1 MKNTS
6 KFAKVALATGLMF
19 STYVGFSETSVFKDN
34 TVSAKTRTESYVP
47 SRTEYY
53 GFKKGRDIN
62 KLLGSS
68 EYKTMGA
75 ECVVTVDLKGNKG
88 NSNFR
93 NSYKNSAK
101 LKGTSTT
108 GTDTKLCS
116 YIQKK
121 EYITVGYDKA
131 SKIVKMYDGQS
142 RTNIRQQGQKSIYST
157 SIYDKHLLSK
167 YRKLGYIKNNENK
180 ISVLITVNVK
190 NPQISKDK
198 GYKKMK
204 AYKRTPS
211 ISSKNV
217 VINNINANDG
227 QDSVTVKGL
236 KKGTEL
242 NIYNTKGQLM
252 KVVRPTNSTYTIKMD
267 KDEDVSKYFET
278 KFNEKATQ
286 IILSRKEPNSVESY
300 RMRYAIPK
308 EKATVKT
315 PYQEHSQIK
324 ESNSVVASVFLTND
338 TQFGMDSV
346 IEFYS
351 MTGKQPAKYRIKENG
366 KTVYT
371 FDVTSK
377 DLSYD
382 GYKNDYQVSVKL
394 PTVEVPVVQKTLK
407 PSSLTKAKNMTI
419 TAQVTGKQE
428 SNPVS
433 FYLPKGYNSMD
444 FVSYGEYFE

>member
-19 STYVGFSETSVFKDN
+19 SSYVGFSETSVFKDN
-34 TVSAKTRTESYVP
+34 TVSAKTRTQDYVP

-53 GFKKGRDIN
+53 GFQKNKKMNTMMGI
-62 KLLGSS
+62 S
-68 EYKTMGA
+68 EHKSMGA

-88 NSNFR
+88 KSNFR

-108 GTDTKLCS
+108 GTDNKLCT

-142 RTNIRQQGQKSIYST
+142 RTNIEEQGQKSIYST
-157 SIYDKHLLSK
+157 NISDKSLLAK
-167 YRKLGYIKNNENK
+167 YRKLGYIKPTEK
-180 ISVLITVNVK
+180 ELKVLVTVNVK
-190 NPQISKDK
+190 NPQLSKDK
-198 GYKKMK
+198 RYKKMK
-204 AYKRTPS
+204 PYKRTPS

-252 KVVRPTNSTYTIKMD
+252 KVVKPTSSSYKITMD
-267 KDEDVSKYFET
+267 KDEDVTEYFMPYT
-278 KFNEKATQ
+278 KEKATQ

-300 RMRYAIPK
+300 RIRYAIPK
-308 EKATVKT
+308 EKSTVKT

-407 PSSLTKAKNMTI
+407 PSSITKAKSMTI

>member
-1 MKNTS
+1 MK
-6 KFAKVALATGLMF
+6 KIIKILAALTILCTTYTGI
-19 STYVGFSETSVFKDN
+19 SYIPTEQGHE
-34 TVSAKTRTESYVP
+34 VSAKTRTQDYVP

-53 GFKKGRDIN
+53 GFQKGRTIN
-62 KLLGSS
+62 EMMGAK
-68 EYKTMGA
+68 EHKTMGA
-75 ECVVTVDLKGNKG
+75 ECVVTVNLKGNKG
-88 NSNFR
+88 TSNFR

-116 YIQKK
+116 YIQKQ

-131 SKIVKMYDGQS
+131 SKIVKMYDGQN
-142 RTNIRQQGQKSIYST
+142 RINIKQQGQKSIYNT
-157 SIYDKHLLSK
+157 SIQDKNLLAK
-167 YRKLGYIKNNENK
+167 YRKLGYISKNETTMD
-180 ISVLITVNVK
+180 VLVTVNVK
-190 NPQISKDK
+190 NPQLSKDK

-211 ISSKNV
+211 ISAKNV
-217 VINNINANDG
+217 VIHNINSNDG
-227 QDSVTVKGL
+227 QDSVIVKGL

-252 KVVRPTNSTYTIKMD
+252 RVVKPTSSTYTIKMN
-267 KDEDVSKYFET
+267 KDEDVSKYFES
-278 KFNEKATQ
+278 KYGEKATQ

-338 TQFGMDSV
+338 TKYGIKSTID
-346 IEFYS
+346 FYS
-351 MTGKQPAKYRIKENG
+351 MTGKQPAKYRIKKNG
-366 KTVYT
+366 KTVHT
-371 FDVTSK
+371 IDVAKK
-377 DLSYD
+377 DMKYD
-382 GYKNDYQVSVKL
+382 QYKNDYQVSI
-394 PTVEVPVVQKTLK
+394 EVPAADIPIIQQALK
-407 PSSLTKAKNMTI
+407 PTSLTVAKSMTI
-419 TAQVTGKQE
+419 TAQMEGMKE
-428 SNPVS
+428 SYPVS
-433 FYLPKGYNSMD
+433 FYLPKGSNSMD

>member
-19 STYVGFSETSVFKDN
+19 SSYVGFSETSVFKDN
-34 TVSAKTRTESYVP
+34 TVSAKTRTQDYVP

-53 GFKKGRDIN
+53 GFQKGRDIN
-62 KLLGSS
+62 VMMGTK
-68 EYKTMGA
+68 EHKTLGA

-88 NSNFR
+88 AMNFR

-101 LKGTSTT
+101 LKGNSTT
-108 GTDTKLCS
+108 GTDDKLCT
-116 YIQKK
+116 YVQKK
-121 EYITVGYDKA
+121 RYITVNYEKA

-142 RTNIRQQGQKSIYST
+142 RINVREQGQKRIYST
-157 SIYDKHLLSK
+157 NISDKSLLAK
-167 YRKLGYIKNNENK
+167 YRKLGYIKPTEK
-180 ISVLITVNVK
+180 DIKVIVTVNVK
-190 NPQISKDK
+190 NPQLSKDK

-204 AYKRTPS
+204 AFKRTPH

-217 VINNINANDG
+217 DINNINANDG

-242 NIYNTKGQLM
+242 NIYNSKGQLM
-252 KVVRPTNSTYTIKMD
+252 KVVKPTSSSYTIKMN
-267 KDEDVSKYFET
+267 KDEDVTEYFMPYT
-278 KFNEKATQ
+278 KEKATQ

>member
-19 STYVGFSETSVFKDN
+19 SSYVGFSETSVFKDN
-34 TVSAKTRTESYVP
+34 TVSAKTRTQDYVP

-53 GFKKGRDIN
+53 GFQKNKKMNTMMGI
-62 KLLGSS
+62 S
-68 EYKTMGA
+68 EHKTMGA

-88 NSNFR
+88 KSNFR

-108 GTDTKLCS
+108 GTDNKLCT

-142 RTNIRQQGQKSIYST
+142 RTNIEEQGQKSIYST
-157 SIYDKHLLSK
+157 NISDNSLLAK
-167 YRKLGYIKNNENK
+167 YRKLGYIKPTEK
-180 ISVLITVNVK
+180 ELKVLVTVNVK
-190 NPQISKDK
+190 NPQLSKDK
-198 GYKKMK
+198 RYKKMK
-204 AYKRTPS
+204 PYKRTPS

-217 VINNINANDG
+217 VINNINTNDG

-252 KVVRPTNSTYTIKMD
+252 KVVKPTSSSYTIKMD
-267 KDEDVSKYFET
+267 KDEDVTEYFMPYT
-278 KFNEKATQ
+278 KEKATQ

-300 RMRYAIPK
+300 RIRYAIPK
-308 EKATVKT
+308 EKSTVKT

-407 PSSLTKAKNMTI
+407 PSSITKAKSMTI

>member
-19 STYVGFSETSVFKDN
+19 SSYVGFSETSVFKDN
-34 TVSAKTRTESYVP
+34 TVSAKTEKYVP

-53 GFKKGRDIN
+53 GFERTKQVN
-62 KLLGSS
+62 MLMGSK
-68 EYKTMGA
+68 EHKTMGA

-88 NSNFR
+88 KSNFR

-108 GTDTKLCS
+108 GTDNKLCT
-116 YIQKK
+116 YIQKQ

-131 SKIVKMYDGQS
+131 SKIVKMYDGQN
-142 RTNIRQQGQKSIYST
+142 RINIREQGQKNIYST
-157 SIYDKHLLSK
+157 NISDKRLLAK
-167 YRKLGYIKNNENK
+167 YRKLGYIKPTEK
-180 ISVLITVNVK
+180 DIKVIVTVNVK
-190 NPQISKDK
+190 NPQLSQDK

-217 VINNINANDG
+217 VINNINSNDG

-242 NIYNTKGQLM
+242 NIYNNKGQLM
-252 KVVRPTNSTYTIKMD
+252 KVVKPKSSTYTIKMD
-267 KDEDVSKYFET
+267 KDEDVTEYFMPYT
-278 KFNEKATQ
+278 KEKATQ

-300 RMRYAIPK
+300 RIRYAIPK
-308 EKATVKT
+308 EKANVKT

-394 PTVEVPVVQKTLK
+394 PTLEVPVVQKTLK
-407 PSSLTKAKNMTI
+407 PSSITKAKSMTI